1 MKQAIKTVGLNTVIF
16 KDSSDL
22 NNITFE
28 VVKVKSWKDKQVIHR
43 CGNFA
48 DALAVAQDNI

>member
-1 MKQAIKTVGLNTVIF
+1 MKQAIKTVGLNIVIF
-16 KDSSDL
+16 KDSTDL

-28 VVKVKSWKDKQVIHR
+28 VVDVKSWKDKQVIHQ

>member
-1 MKQAIKTVGLNTVIF
+1 MKQAIKTIGLNTVIF
-16 KDSSDL
+16 KDSTDL

-28 VVKVKSWKDKQVIHR
+28 VVLVKSWKDKQVIHR

>member
-16 KDSSDL
+16 KDSTDL

-28 VVKVKSWKDKQVIHR
+28 VVKVKSWKDKQVIYR
-43 CGNFA
+43 CGNFS